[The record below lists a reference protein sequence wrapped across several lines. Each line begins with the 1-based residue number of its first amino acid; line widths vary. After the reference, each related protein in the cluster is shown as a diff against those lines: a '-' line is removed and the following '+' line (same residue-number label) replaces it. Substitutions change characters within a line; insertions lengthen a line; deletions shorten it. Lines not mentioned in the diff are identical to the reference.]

1 MKCNVHSENFGPF
14 LFLPSFLPSSSSSRC
29 RHNFA
34 QLNFFC
40 TLLFHIWWFSAAA
53 ATKRNNICLSEEC
66 VRTASSLISS
76 MNPSVDPCVNF
87 FEYAC
92 GTWNKIHG
100 PIPEDRS
107 SISTFEVL
115 ADQQQFILRNLLEE
129 PISQLD
135 HSATIKAKKFYAS
148 CMDIR
153 EWNSLFYLIAYN
165 PFICLLQ
172 NKSDRLEI
180 SLFSRCYQN
189 SAVGRSSRRSGE
201 RQSSARRSSSAGYV
215 GSTVNQ

>member
-1 MKCNVHSENFGPF
+1 M
-14 LFLPSFLPSSSSSRC
+14 
-29 RHNFA
+29 
-34 QLNFFC
+34 
-40 TLLFHIWWFSAAA
+40 
-53 ATKRNNICLSEEC
+53 
-66 VRTASSLISS
+66 RTACSLISS

-153 EWNSLFYLIAYN
+153 EWNSLF
-165 PFICLLQ
+165 
-172 NKSDRLEI
+172 
-180 SLFSRCYQN
+180 
-189 SAVGRSSRRSGE
+189 
-201 RQSSARRSSSAGYV
+201 
-215 GSTVNQ
+215 